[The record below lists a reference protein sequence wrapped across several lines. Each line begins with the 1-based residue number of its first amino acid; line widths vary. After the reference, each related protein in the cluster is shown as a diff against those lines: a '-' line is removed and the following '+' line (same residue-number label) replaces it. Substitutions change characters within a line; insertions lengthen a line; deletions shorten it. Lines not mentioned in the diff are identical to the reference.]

1 MPADLSFPRPWWS
14 EFHSFTIDHAIALAW
29 TLPLILISCWLGR
42 RWLAAPTS
50 HIPHPASRIDLAAR
64 NGFAALDGASK
75 ERQLCAAWAGFIICS
90 NLWALVYWLQPAHY
104 DITRSLPLH
113 MCDIAG
119 LLAPLLFLTHW
130 RPIRAIM
137 YFWGIGLS
145 TQAFITP
152 TLLEGIGEQRYWLF
166 WLNHLAIVGSAVY
179 DLIVRRFRPTARDYI
194 TTTIIT
200 LAWFAAVGL
209 LNTKLGSNYGYNGNV
224 KMDRPTIIDK
234 LGPWPERAFLLAVIG
249 IALFGVLWVVWPL
262 TAKLRNKASSPQR
275 R

>member
-1 MPADLSFPRPWWS
+1 MPQLADSAHPWWS
-14 EFHSFTIDHAIALAW
+14 EFHSYFDHGHVLDQSIALAW
-29 TLPLILISCWLGR
+29 TVPLIVVSCWLGR
-42 RWLAAPTS
+42 RWLNGAAEAKRHGQDARATEFV
-50 HIPHPASRIDLAAR
+50 SR
-64 NGFAALDGASK
+64 
-75 ERQLCAAWAGFIICS
+75 EHQLCSAWAGFIICS

-113 MCDIAG
+113 MCDLAG

-137 YFWGIGLS
+137 YFWGIGLC

-179 DLIVRRFRPTARDYI
+179 DLIVRRFRPTIRDFL

-200 LAWFAAVGL
+200 VIWYASAAFV
-209 LNTKLGSNYGYNGNV
+209 NMHYGSNYGYNGNV
-224 KMDRPTIIDK
+224 KMDRPTIIDT

-249 IALFGVLWVVWPL
+249 IAWFGVLWVVWPVVARMR
-262 TAKLRNKASSPQR
+262 TKSSSPLR